1 MINRKM
7 RFLLCLF
14 VLTVATSGRVPAE
27 EMKMELNIGDKAPD
41 FTLKN
46 HDGEL
51 VTLSSSKEKKWA
63 ILAFFPKAKTPG

>member
-1 MINRKM
+1 
-7 RFLLCLF
+7 
-14 VLTVATSGRVPAE
+14 
-27 EMKMELNIGDKAPD
+27 MELNIGDKAPD